1 MARVIV
7 ITSGKGGVGKSTITC
22 NLGYSLANFNNKV
35 LLIDA
40 DLGLKNLDILMNL
53 ESRIIYDIGDLIK
66 GRCSIEQAIV
76 QDRQYSN
83 LFLLPASLRLD
94 TEYFDPS
101 YLKKII
107 NQVDSQFDFIL
118 IDCPAGIEKG
128 FLNAIKYAK
137 EALLVVTLD
146 KASIKDSDKVV
157 GILKSNSISNIKIVI
172 NKYNERDIERNNSLL
187 IEDVV
192 HVLNQEIIGVIKE
205 NKNFIGVA
213 NNHKKIEKNADFEDL
228 AMSILGIDKK
238 KKNSIFSRIIKR
250 KN

>member
-76 QDRQYSN
+76 QDRHYSN

-94 TEYFDPS
+94 IEYFDPS

-205 NKNFIGVA
+205 NKNFIVA
-213 NNHKKIEKNADFEDL
+213 NNHRKIEKNADFENL

>member
-76 QDRQYSN
+76 QDRHYSN

-94 TEYFDPS
+94 IEYFDPS

-172 NKYNERDIERNNSLL
+172 NRL
-187 IEDVV
+187 IY
-192 HVLNQEIIGVIKE
+192 
-205 NKNFIGVA
+205 FFA
-213 NNHKKIEKNADFEDL
+213 F
-228 AMSILGIDKK
+228 
-238 KKNSIFSRIIKR
+238 
-250 KN
+250 